1 MRDDAY
7 PGSTGATG
15 ALRPTGATEATDATQ
30 AEGTTRAAP
39 ARLLGL
45 SWVHFLNDGAA
56 NYLPGVLPAVLVS
69 LDQPV
74 RVAGALMAALSIG
87 QTTQPLMGWIA
98 DRLGGRSMIV
108 IGLLAS
114 SLGGAM
120 IGRATSMG
128 SLIAFLVLIG
138 LGSSMFHP
146 QAVAA
151 VRTLAPA
158 RQGFLTSAFLVGGEL
173 GRGIWPTVASLIGT
187 SFGLRSLWI
196 VAIPAL
202 VSVPFLWRWAP
213 RLPSRP
219 RAVGALGWR
228 QQAYPLVL
236 LVGYRGLRALVT
248 AGLVTFVPIL
258 WHLRGGSLVGGAS
271 IVTTMLVIGV
281 IGNLAGGHLTDT
293 LGRRPILL
301 LSAVAMSVFIVP
313 LALVHGVWIWVFA
326 ALIGI
331 AMFLSASTT
340 VLIGQDMFPG
350 SKSMG
355 SGIAMGLA
363 NGVGAILVL
372 VLGLWVSA
380 SSLMLVFW
388 VLTAVGLLSGLM
400 ALGFP
405 TTLMSAREQA

>member
-1 MRDDAY
+1 MREGAY
-7 PGSTGATG
+7 ARS
-15 ALRPTGATEATDATQ
+15 TEAVEAGRPSASDAE
-30 AEGTTRAAP
+30 AV
-39 ARLLGL
+39 ARVTPSSLLGL

-98 DRLGGRSMIV
+98 DRVGGRSMIL

-128 SLIAFLVLIG
+128 SLIVFLVLIG
-138 LGSSMFHP
+138 LGSAMFHP
-146 QAVAA
+146 QALAA
-151 VRTLAPA
+151 VRTLAPV
-158 RQGFLTSAFLVGGEL
+158 RLGFLTSAFLVGGEL
-173 GRGIWPTVASLIGT
+173 GRGVWPTVASLIGT
-187 SFGLRSLWI
+187 SFGLRSLWV

-213 RLPSRP
+213 RLPPRP
-219 RAVGALGWR
+219 RALGVLGWR
-228 QQAYPLVL
+228 RQAYPLAL

-248 AGLVTFVPIL
+248 AGLVAFVPIL

-313 LALVHGVWIWVFA
+313 MALVHGVWIWIFA
-326 ALIGI
+326 ALVGVS
-331 AMFLSASTT
+331 MFLSASTT

-380 SSLMLVFW
+380 STLMLVFW
-388 VLTAVGLLSGLM
+388 VLAAVGLLSGLL

-405 TTLMSAREQA
+405 PALMSARERA

>member
-1 MRDDAY
+1 MRDGAY
-7 PGSTGATG
+7 REPADGRQTV
-15 ALRPTGATEATDATQ
+15 PTAAAETAP
-30 AEGTTRAAP
+30 AEGTRGTSP
-39 ARLLGL
+39 SRLLGL

-74 RVAGALMAALSIG
+74 RVAGALMAALAIG

-98 DRLGGRSMIV
+98 DRIGGRSMIV
-108 IGLLAS
+108 VGLLAS

-120 IGRATSMG
+120 IGRTTSIW
-128 SLIAFLVLIG
+128 SLTVFLLLIG

-151 VRTLAPA
+151 VRSLAPA
-158 RQGFLTSAFLVGGEL
+158 RQGFFTSAFLVGGEL
-173 GRGIWPTVASLIGT
+173 GRGIWPTAASLIST

-213 RLPSRP
+213 RLPASP
-219 RAVGALGWR
+219 RGLGALGWR
-228 QQAYPLVL
+228 RQAFPLVL

-248 AGLVTFVPIL
+248 AGLVTFLPIL

-293 LGRRPILL
+293 LGRRPILI
-301 LSAVAMSVFIVP
+301 LSAITMSVFIVP
-313 LALVHGVWIWVFA
+313 MALVHGVWIWVFA
-326 ALIGI
+326 ALIGVS
-331 AMFLSASTT
+331 MFLSASAT
-340 VLIGQDMFPG
+340 VLIGQDMFPS

-380 SSLMLVFW
+380 STVTAVFW
-388 VLTAVGLLSGLM
+388 VLAVVGLLSALL

-405 TTLMSAREQA
+405 EALMAARERA